1 MSGHSKIGF
10 AKLYDD
16 RGNLM
21 SPSFSR
27 KNGVR
32 YRFYV
37 NSALLRGRKDK
48 AGSVRRIAAREI
60 EGVVEEAVQG
70 KLDVADASGQAITDR
85 IERIVLSDTRI
96 RVTVNAKD
104 SDSSATAIEIP
115 WTSKNASYDCLPA
128 HSEPKPDPKL
138 VQAIMRAHVWLADL
152 KNGRFSSVEE
162 LAESAKLH
170 PKVVRLTLRLAF
182 LSPKITSGILAG
194 NQRVPAVRQI
204 PKQLSL
210 DWISQQ
216 SLNQV

>member
-60 EGVVEEAVQG
+60 EGVVEEDRSRKVG
-70 KLDVADASGQAITDR
+70 YRRCFGSGHYR
-85 IERIVLSDTRI
+85 SD
-96 RVTVNAKD
+96 
-104 SDSSATAIEIP
+104 
-115 WTSKNASYDCLPA
+115 
-128 HSEPKPDPKL
+128 
-138 VQAIMRAHVWLADL
+138 
-152 KNGRFSSVEE
+152 
-162 LAESAKLH
+162 
-170 PKVVRLTLRLAF
+170 
-182 LSPKITSGILAG
+182 
-194 NQRVPAVRQI
+194 
-204 PKQLSL
+204 
-210 DWISQQ
+210 
-216 SLNQV
+216 